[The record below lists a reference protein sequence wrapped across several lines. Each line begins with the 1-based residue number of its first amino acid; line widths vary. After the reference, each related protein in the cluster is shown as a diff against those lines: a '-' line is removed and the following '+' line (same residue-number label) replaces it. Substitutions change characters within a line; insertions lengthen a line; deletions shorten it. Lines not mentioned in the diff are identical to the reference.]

1 MTHTHTLSLFLS
13 VQLPLPPYLV
23 VSSMLLKIVYIIQPQ
38 VDTGV
43 AVEEYFCFFFV
54 NAIVSAFWHQNRDL
68 DVSGSGGRI
77 IWNWVSVEL

>member
-1 MTHTHTLSLFLS
+1 MTHTHTHSLFLS

-43 AVEEYFCFFFV
+43 AVEEYFCYFFFV
-54 NAIVSAFWHQNRDL
+54 FFS
-68 DVSGSGGRI
+68 
-77 IWNWVSVEL
+77 